1 MDIQGETYKKTMRNV
16 ALFFAIAIS
25 CAARDTAIVRFSNGD
40 QLTGD
45 LLALT
50 DKKLSWKSQLLKV
63 PAEFDLQYVLDLEL
77 PVSTLPAELPAAAH
91 EAILEMTNGD
101 TIRGQLAGI
110 TDDKIT
116 LSTWYAGHLALRRL
130 NVKSIKIVSVADTYY
145 RGPNSIDE
153 WTHGDGGDSWRFR
166 SGALHSE
173 SPAGIAREIDFPD
186 ECVVSFQASWR
197 GVLRPKIILF
207 SNDIT
212 TSDPKSGYEMVF
224 QGNSVHVKKAGS
236 NNWLGH
242 STNAGVLRENEK
254 AHIEIK
260 VSLKTGKIALHVD
273 GVIIDIWQDDA
284 VEQESLGKG
293 FHIVSQDSSPLRIS
307 NIEVTGWDG
316 YLEDIPE
323 RRLRFEGRFQGGF
336 GLDGGGFGGLE
347 TQEAPKED
355 IHEGRMLLR
364 NGDSIEG
371 EVLGIEGEEIT
382 LKTLFSEVKFPVS
395 RLKKIALS
403 SDGKETPKIYNTD
416 VRTTLTDGSLIVFR
430 LDGVE
435 EDVLLGFSQNFGNAR
450 IRRDACKRIE
460 FNLYPKGGEPVR
472 QHGDW

>member
-1 MDIQGETYKKTMRNV
+1 MRTA
-16 ALFFAIAIS
+16 ALFLALALS
-25 CAARDTAIVRFSNGD
+25 CSAQEDSAIVRFSNGD
-40 QLTGD
+40 QLTGN

-50 DKKLSWKSQLLKV
+50 DEKLSWKSQLLKV
-63 PAEFDLQYVLDLEL
+63 PAEFDLKYVLDLEL
-77 PVSTLPAELPAAAH
+77 PAGAPPAERPAAAH

-110 TDDKIT
+110 TDDQIT
-116 LSTWYAGHLALRRL
+116 LSTWYAEQLALRRV
-130 NVKSIKIVSVADTYY
+130 NVKSIKIVSVADTHY

-153 WTHGDGGDSWRFR
+153 WTHGDGEDSWRFR
-166 SGALHSE
+166 SGVLHSE
-173 SPAGIAREIDFPD
+173 SPAGIAREINFPD
-186 ECVVSFQASWR
+186 ECVVAFDASWR
-197 GVLRPKIILF
+197 GAFRPKIILF

-212 TSDPKSGYEMVF
+212 TSNPQAGYEMVF

-260 VSLKTGKIALHVD
+260 ASLKTGKIALYVD
-273 GVIIDIWQDDA
+273 GAIIDIWQDDA
-284 VEQESLGKG
+284 VEKEHLGKG

-316 YLEDIPE
+316 YLDDVPE
-323 RRLRFEGRFQGGF
+323 RRLRFQGRFQGGF
-336 GLDGGGFGGLE
+336 ELDGGGFGGRG
-347 TQEAPKED
+347 TPEAPKEE
-355 IHEGRMLLR
+355 IPEGRMLLR

-382 LKTLFSEVKFPVS
+382 LKTPFSEVKFPVS
-395 RLKKIALS
+395 RLKNIALS
-403 SDGKETPKIYNTD
+403 SDGMETPKLYNGD
-416 VRTTLTDGSLIVFR
+416 VRATLADGSLIVFR

-435 EDVLLGFSQNFGNAR
+435 EDVLVGFSQNFGSAKF
-450 IRRDACKRIE
+450 RRDAFKRIE

-472 QHGDW
+472 QRGDW